1 MRTILVTGHAGFIGS
16 NLVRRLFREMTEGTI
31 VGVDNLNDYYD
42 PSLKEY
48 RLRELA
54 GAKPAGINYVSVK
67 GSIADRELVNRL
79 FREYKFD
86 IVVNLAA
93 QAGVRYS
100 IDNPDVYIESN
111 IIGFYNILE
120 ACRAS
125 ASSAQGHPVE
135 HLVYAS
141 SSSVYGGN
149 KKVPFSTDDRVDN
162 PVSLYAATKKSNE
175 LMAHCYSKLYDIPS
189 TGLRFFTVYGPAGR
203 PDMAYFGF
211 TNKLLRGETIQIYNR
226 RQAESSTKRLAA

>member
-1 MRTILVTGHAGFIGS
+1 M
-16 NLVRRLFREMTEGTI
+16 RRLFREMTEGTI

-79 FREYKFD
+79 FREYKPD

-100 IDNPDVYIESN
+100 IDNPDVYIESPSTKLRVN
-111 IIGFYNILE
+111 KYDYSIY
-120 ACRAS
+120 
-125 ASSAQGHPVE
+125 
-135 HLVYAS
+135 
-141 SSSVYGGN
+141 SSV
-149 KKVPFSTDDRVDN
+149 
-162 PVSLYAATKKSNE
+162 
-175 LMAHCYSKLYDIPS
+175 C
-189 TGLRFFTVYGPAGR
+189 
-203 PDMAYFGF
+203 
-211 TNKLLRGETIQIYNR
+211 
-226 RQAESSTKRLAA
+226 

>member
-1 MRTILVTGHAGFIGS
+1 MKTILVTGHAGFIGS
-16 NLVRRLFREMTEGTI
+16 NLVRRLLREMTEGTI

-79 FREYKFD
+79 FREYKPD

-100 IDNPDVYIESN
+100 IENPDVYIESPSTSLRVN
-111 IIGFYNILE
+111 KWFDGLTRKYEYNSI
-120 ACRAS
+120 
-125 ASSAQGHPVE
+125 
-135 HLVYAS
+135 Y
-141 SSSVYGGN
+141 SSV
-149 KKVPFSTDDRVDN
+149 
-162 PVSLYAATKKSNE
+162 
-175 LMAHCYSKLYDIPS
+175 C
-189 TGLRFFTVYGPAGR
+189 
-203 PDMAYFGF
+203 
-211 TNKLLRGETIQIYNR
+211 
-226 RQAESSTKRLAA
+226 

>member
-1 MRTILVTGHAGFIGS
+1 MKTILVTGHAGFIGS
-16 NLVRRLFREMTEGTI
+16 NLVHRLFREMTEGTI

-79 FREYKFD
+79 FQEYKFD

-100 IDNPDVYIESN
+100 IENPDVYIESPSTKLRVN
-111 IIGFYNILE
+111 KWFDGLTIKYEYNSI
-120 ACRAS
+120 
-125 ASSAQGHPVE
+125 
-135 HLVYAS
+135 Y
-141 SSSVYGGN
+141 SSV
-149 KKVPFSTDDRVDN
+149 
-162 PVSLYAATKKSNE
+162 
-175 LMAHCYSKLYDIPS
+175 C
-189 TGLRFFTVYGPAGR
+189 
-203 PDMAYFGF
+203 
-211 TNKLLRGETIQIYNR
+211 
-226 RQAESSTKRLAA
+226 